1 MSEKKAVMPLEM
13 ADQEFERMC
22 VAMGVETD
30 MAGEDDDTVKGFA
43 ELKRKVCRA
52 LVGGELHLTEDGR
65 PVYTTTGGKA
75 MEFREMTGAVLMS
88 MDRVKAG
95 ENTAKMFTVIKE
107 LTGGGVPPSQL
118 KPKDVR
124 VLFALVS
131 LFLAM

>member
-1 MSEKKAVMPLEM
+1 MTKQAIMPPDM

-22 VAMGVETD
+22 ATMGVETD
-30 MAGEDDDTVKGFA
+30 LTGEDDDTVKGFD

-52 LVGGELHLTEDGR
+52 LVGGELRLTDDGR
-65 PVYTTTGGKA
+65 PVYTTTSGKA
-75 MEFREMTGAVLMS
+75 MEFKEMTGAVLMS
-88 MDRVKAG
+88 MDRVKTG

-118 KPKDVR
+118 KPKDIR

-131 LFLAM
+131 LFLVM